1 MCSLETGPWQSARV
15 TSASAAA
22 RLPFGDDIY
31 LCPAQFFA
39 ARFRSVRPRPFP
51 LIQRSQVAR
60 RACRGCLAGRPD
72 IIVTLN
78 QRQVRAKILVANLHA
93 LDDSA
98 WPESLPVTYEAP
110 PDNYHKVVRLHGTTE
125 SLPLTLRSAA
135 HNLETKRCL
144 YGTWTKQD
152 SLPQKKIPAILLE

>member
-22 RLPFGDDIY
+22 RLPFDDDIY

-39 ARFRSVRPRPFP
+39 ARFRSGRPRPFP

-60 RACRGCLAGRPD
+60 RACRGCLGGRPD

-110 PDNYHKVVRLHGTTE
+110 PDNNHKVVRLRRCRSCRSTR
-125 SLPLTLRSAA
+125 PLNCAT
-135 HNLETKRCL
+135 
-144 YGTWTKQD
+144 
-152 SLPQKKIPAILLE
+152 P